1 MIQKIKNK
9 LATSPRFKLFVHR
22 LLIPKNQAVPRMWVR
37 IFLNPFIHK
46 KGKGVQIRSYA
57 RLDVLPFNAFNLGAG
72 TTIEDYACINNGMG
86 EVNIGKNS
94 RIGLGNVIIGPVTIG
109 NDVILG
115 QNVAVSALNHGYQD
129 ITTPIR
135 LQTCSTGEISIGD
148 GSWIGA
154 NCVITQGISIG
165 KNVVVGG
172 GSVVTKDIPDYC
184 VVVGNPARIVKKY
197 DPATETWSKPVEV

>member
-1 MIQKIKNK
+1 MLAEIKHK
-9 LATSPRFKLFVHR
+9 LKTSPRLKNLIHR
-22 LLIPKNQAVPRMWVR
+22 LLIPKGQAVPRLWVKW
-37 IFLNPFIHK
+37 FLNPFIHK
-46 KGKGVQIRSYA
+46 KGKGVQIRPYA
-57 RLDVLPFNAFNLGAG
+57 RLDVIPFNPFSVGPG

-86 EVNIGKNS
+86 PVHFGKQC

-109 NDVILG
+109 DDVILG
-115 QNVAVSALNHGYQD
+115 QNVAVSALNHGYED

-135 LQTCSTGEISIGD
+135 KQVCTTGEIKIGS

-154 NCVITQGISIG
+154 NCVITQGINIG

-184 VVVGNPARIVKKY
+184 VVVGNPARIVKTFNQTTQKWER
-197 DPATETWSKPVEV
+197 PIK